1 MARHIY
7 VHIPFCE
14 RKCPYC
20 SFFSRSANEINDE
33 VVVQCFESINL
44 EIDLFAKSNFQDIN
58 QDAMSTIYF
67 GGGTPSF
74 VDAALICDT
83 LTHIKDAFHL
93 SNNTEI
99 TIEVNPASATFEKLS
114 QYKKAGFNR
123 ISIGVQSLS
132 DTTLKILGRLHD
144 AQEATDTIENA
155 KKAGF
160 TNISADLIIGV
171 PTQTLTQILKDAE
184 TLIESGVAH
193 ISMYSLSIE
202 EGTRFFSLYKNTL
215 EDYISQEKEREM
227 YHELRSFLDF
237 KGIHPY
243 EISNCARKGC
253 ESRHNLSYWN
263 ACEYYAFGPGAHGYL
278 QGVRFGNVDD
288 VDEFVNT
295 VGDMKV
301 ESISSLFRNDR
312 STKLGP
318 IYVEE
323 CLSNEGKLKEYALLR
338 LRTSEGIDADFFSKT
353 FQTDFQTYFKNEIE
367 SNNFKGYTTYDGR
380 SFKLTTKGLDFA
392 NQVFEDFI

>member
-20 SFFSRSANEINDE
+20 LFFSRSANEINDE

-202 EGTRFFSLYKNTL
+202 EGQSSFRYIRTRLKITYRK
-215 EDYISQEKEREM
+215 K
-227 YHELRSFLDF
+227 RSARC
-237 KGIHPY
+237 IT
-243 EISNCARKGC
+243 NCA
-253 ESRHNLSYWN
+253 LSLTSKEFIHMRFLIVLEKAPKAATIYRIGML
-263 ACEYYAFGPGAHGYL
+263 ASTMPFGPGAHGYL

-318 IYVEE
+318 IY
-323 CLSNEGKLKEYALLR
+323 
-338 LRTSEGIDADFFSKT
+338 
-353 FQTDFQTYFKNEIE
+353 
-367 SNNFKGYTTYDGR
+367 GR
-380 SFKLTTKGLDFA
+380 MSVK
-392 NQVFEDFI
+392 

>member
-1 MARHIY
+1 
-7 VHIPFCE
+7 
-14 RKCPYC
+14 
-20 SFFSRSANEINDE
+20 
-33 VVVQCFESINL
+33 
-44 EIDLFAKSNFQDIN
+44 
-58 QDAMSTIYF
+58 
-67 GGGTPSF
+67 
-74 VDAALICDT
+74 
-83 LTHIKDAFHL
+83 
-93 SNNTEI
+93 
-99 TIEVNPASATFEKLS
+99 
-114 QYKKAGFNR
+114 
-123 ISIGVQSLS
+123 
-132 DTTLKILGRLHD
+132 
-144 AQEATDTIENA
+144 
-155 KKAGF
+155 
-160 TNISADLIIGV
+160 
-171 PTQTLTQILKDAE
+171 
-184 TLIESGVAH
+184 
-193 ISMYSLSIE
+193 
-202 EGTRFFSLYKNTL
+202 
-215 EDYISQEKEREM
+215 M

-243 EISNCARKGC
+243 EISNCARKGY

-312 STKLGP
+312 STKSGP